1 MTVGGVT
8 APAGPA
14 VNPNQAV
21 SEIAN
26 TPDGKS
32 FIEQLEQNTVLN
44 AMGDMQAMEDKH
56 NNALQEQRE
65 NDNGPG

>member
-1 MTVGGVT
+1 MTVNGVT

-14 VNPNQAV
+14 INPNQPI
-21 SEIAN
+21 SEITK

-32 FIEQLEQNTVLN
+32 FIEQLEQNTIMN
-44 AMGDMQAMEDKH
+44 AVGDVEAMEDKH
-56 NNALQEQRE
+56 NNSLQEQRE